1 VPKCCHAGSWAL
13 SASDMFSRVKV
24 ALCFLMVLIILTVS
38 LPSFL
43 ARFPLVGL
51 STSGGRCSLRHF
63 CGGSLGQFC

>member
-1 VPKCCHAGSWAL
+1 MPKCCHVGSWAL
-13 SASDMFSRVKV
+13 SAGDMFSGAKV

-43 ARFPLVGL
+43 ACFPLVGL